1 MCLLF
6 SVEGILEYFFYFF
19 FIYEMHENYS
29 YIGSTIIVL
38 MHREISLIRSSKI
51 TNRTLMR
58 KISKK
63 NRGHEIQ

>member
-6 SVEGILEYFFYFF
+6 SVEGILEYFFIFS

-38 MHREISLIRSSKI
+38 MHREVSLIRSSKI

-58 KISKK
+58 KISKR

>member
-19 FIYEMHENYS
+19 FIYEIYENYS

-38 MHREISLIRSSKI
+38 IHREVSFIENYQSNSYE
-51 TNRTLMR
+51 
-58 KISKK
+58 K
-63 NRGHEIQ
+63 NFKEK

>member
-6 SVEGILEYFFYFF
+6 SVEGILEYFFIFS

-38 MHREISLIRSSKI
+38 MHREVSFIENYQSNSYE
-51 TNRTLMR
+51 
-58 KISKK
+58 K
-63 NRGHEIQ
+63 NFKEK